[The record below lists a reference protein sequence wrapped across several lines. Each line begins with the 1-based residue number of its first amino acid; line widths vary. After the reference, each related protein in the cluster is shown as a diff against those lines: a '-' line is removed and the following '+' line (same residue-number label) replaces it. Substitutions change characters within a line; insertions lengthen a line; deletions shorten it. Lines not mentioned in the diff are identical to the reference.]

1 MAIDLE
7 DEIVQDFLVEAG
19 EILETLNEQAV
30 DLETSPDDEDLLN
43 AVFRGFHT
51 IKGGGGF
58 LALDNLVH
66 VAHKCEDIFD
76 LLRQGERKIDADLMD
91 VVLNVL
97 DILNDMFDEIRS
109 GEDPTAAPA
118 DLMNK
123 LNILADKN
131 GVLDS
136 ASVAPAAEA
145 TAPSAEATP
154 SEDITEQ
161 EFDELVDALSGKE
174 EKQVTKIE
182 AKEGDITEEEFE
194 ALLDELHGSGGA
206 PTESTEAAPVEKPI
220 TKTEAKEGDITEEE
234 FDQLL
239 DELHGKGKPGDSAA
253 VDKTIEQKP
262 QKEPEASKEPEAKVE
277 PVIEKAP
284 TPEPVE
290 KETEAKP
297 KPKAKAPPPTA
308 ESTVRVETSTLDSIM
323 NLVGE
328 LVLIRNRMSNLEE
341 TIGDEEMTKTAA
353 SLDVITSDLQTVV
366 LKTRMQPI
374 KKIFGKFPRVVRD
387 LARSLGREINLEM
400 HGEETDL
407 DKNLVEALA
416 DPLVHLVRNAVDH
429 GIEMP
434 DVRESNGKKREG
446 TLMLGAK
453 QEGDHVL
460 ITISDDGAGMDP
472 EVLRAKAVEKGMMD
486 VDAAARLDD
495 RECYELIFSA
505 GFSTK
510 VEISD
515 VSGRGVGMDVVKTR
529 ISQLNGIVEIDS
541 KFGEGTT
548 LTIKLP
554 LTLAIMPTLMVIL
567 GEQIFALPLV
577 SVKEIMDFHMDET
590 NVVDGQNV
598 LVVRGRALPIFNLS
612 NWLVNSAVFGEE
624 SKDPGHVVIVNVG
637 TQQVGLLVDD
647 LIGQE
652 EVVIKPLGSNLQG
665 TQGLAGATITGDG
678 RIALILDLPSLIG
691 HYASR
696 YS

>member
-1 MAIDLE
+1 MAIDLN

-19 EILETLNEQAV
+19 EILELLNEQAV
-30 DLETSPDDEDLLN
+30 DLETSPDDADLLN

-51 IKGGGGF
+51 IKGGAGF
-58 LALDNLVH
+58 LAMDALVH

-91 VVLNVL
+91 IVLNVL
-97 DILNDMFDEIRS
+97 DVLNDMFDEIRL
-109 GEDPTAAPA
+109 GEDPTEAPA
-118 DLMNK
+118 ELMGK
-123 LNILADKN
+123 LSTLADKD
-131 GVLDS
+131 GVLDGT
-136 ASVAPAAEA
+136 A
-145 TAPSAEATP
+145 TATTTEA
-154 SEDITEQ
+154 SDDITEQ
-161 EFDELVDALSGKE
+161 DFDEIVDALAGKE
-174 EKQVTKIE
+174 TAE
-182 AKEGDITEEEFE
+182 
-194 ALLDELHGSGGA
+194 
-206 PTESTEAAPVEKPI
+206 EKPI
-220 TKTEAKEGDITEEE
+220 TKTEAKEGDITEDEFEALLDELHGSGGSPTTSDSTEDNPGESKPIEEKAITKMEAKEGDITEDE

-239 DELHGKGKPGDSAA
+239 DDLHGKGKHGVVSSGGTAQAA
-253 VDKTIEQKP
+253 PEEKAETPKEEPEKESEKPKT
-262 QKEPEASKEPEAKVE
+262 EASKQVA
-277 PVIEKAP
+277 PVK
-284 TPEPVE
+284 E
-290 KETEAKP
+290 KEV
-297 KPKAKAPPPTA
+297 KPKAKTPPPTA

-387 LARSLGREINLEM
+387 LARTLGREINLEM
-400 HGEETDL
+400 FGEETDL

-434 DVRESNGKKREG
+434 DVRESNGKDRQG
-446 TLMLGAK
+446 TLRLGAA

-472 EVLRAKAVEKGMMD
+472 DVLRAKAVEKGMMD
-486 VDAAARLDD
+486 ADAAARLDD
-495 RECYELIFSA
+495 RECFELIFSA

-541 KFGEGTT
+541 KFGEGTK
-548 LTIKLP
+548 LSIKLP

-577 SVKEIMDFHMDET
+577 NVKEIMDFDSEDT
-590 NVVDGQNV
+590 NVVDGQDV
-598 LVVRGRALPIFNLS
+598 LVVRGKALPIFNLS
-612 NWLVNSAVFGEE
+612 QWLVANAGFDTE
-624 SKDPGHVVIVNVG
+624 SKAPGHVVIVNVG
-637 TQQVGLLVDD
+637 TQQVGLLVDH

-665 TQGLAGATITGDG
+665 TKGLAGATITGDG

-691 HYASR
+691 HYAKR
-696 YS
+696 Y

>member
-1 MAIDLE
+1 MAIDLN

-19 EILETLNEQAV
+19 EILELLNEQAV
-30 DLETSPDDEDLLN
+30 DLETSPDDADLLN

-51 IKGGGGF
+51 IKGGAGF
-58 LALDNLVH
+58 LAMDALVH

-91 VVLNVL
+91 IVLNVL
-97 DILNDMFDEIRS
+97 DVLNDMFDQIRT
-109 GEDPTAAPA
+109 GEDPDAAPA
-118 DLMNK
+118 ELMAK
-123 LNILADKN
+123 LSVLADKD
-131 GVLDS
+131 GVLNN
-136 ASVAPAAEA
+136 AAPVA
-145 TAPSAEATP
+145 ATP
-154 SEDITEQ
+154 SEDISEQ
-161 EFDELVDALSGKE
+161 EFDQIVDALGGKE
-174 EKQVTKIE
+174 APVEKAVTKIE
-182 AKEGDITEEEFE
+182 AKEGDITEDEFE
-194 ALLDELHGSGGA
+194 ALLDNLHGSGGS
-206 PTESTEAAPVEKPI
+206 PTSSGSEDKPKEKAI
-220 TKTEAKEGDITEEE
+220 TKMEAKEGDITEDE

-239 DELHGKGKPGDSAA
+239 DELHGKGKHSSESTSETPEA
-253 VDKTIEQKP
+253 K
-262 QKEPEASKEPEAKVE
+262 KEPEP
-277 PVIEKAP
+277 KA
-284 TPEPVE
+284 E
-290 KETEAKP
+290 EAKP
-297 KPKAKAPPPTA
+297 VELKAEKVKPEESKQVAPVKEKEVKPKVKTPPPAA

-341 TIGDEEMTKTAA
+341 TIGNEDMTKTAA
-353 SLDVITSDLQTVV
+353 SLDVITADLQTVV

-387 LARSLGREINLEM
+387 LARTLGREINLEM
-400 HGEETDL
+400 FGEDTDL

-434 DVRESNGKKREG
+434 DVREANGKNRQG
-446 TLMLGAK
+446 TLELGAK

-486 VDAAARLDD
+486 ADAAARLDD
-495 RECYELIFSA
+495 RECFELIFSA

-510 VEISD
+510 VEVSD

-541 KFGEGTT
+541 KFGEGTK
-548 LTIKLP
+548 LSIKLP

-577 SVKEIMDFHMDET
+577 NVKEIMDFDQNDT
-590 NVVDGQNV
+590 NVVDGQDV
-598 LVVRGRALPIFNLS
+598 LVVRGKALPIFNLS
-612 NWLVNSAVFGEE
+612 QWLVASAGFGEE
-624 SKDPGHVVIVNVG
+624 SKSPGHVVIVNVG
-637 TQQVGLLVDD
+637 TQQVGLLVDH

-665 TQGLAGATITGDG
+665 TKGLAGATITGDG

-691 HYASR
+691 HYASK
-696 YS
+696 Y

>member
-1 MAIDLE
+1 MAIDLN

-19 EILETLNEQAV
+19 EILELLNEQVV
-30 DLETSPDDEDLLN
+30 DLETSPDDADLLN

-51 IKGGGGF
+51 IKGGAGF
-58 LALDNLVH
+58 LAMDNLVH

-76 LLRQGERKIDADLMD
+76 LLRQEERKIDADLMD
-91 VVLNVL
+91 IVLNVL
-97 DILNDMFDEIRS
+97 DVLNDMFDQIRS
-109 GEDPTAAPA
+109 GEDPDPAPA
-118 DLMNK
+118 ELMSK
-123 LNILADKN
+123 LTILADKD
-131 GVLDS
+131 GVLEP
-136 ASVAPAAEA
+136 VAPAAVEEN
-145 TAPSAEATP
+145 SVDE
-154 SEDITEQ
+154 ITEQ
-161 EFDELVDALSGKE
+161 EFDEIVDALGGKE
-174 EKQVTKIE
+174 TKKEKSDTQAASDDE
-182 AKEGDITEEEFE
+182 ITEEEFE
-194 ALLDELHGSGGA
+194 ALLDELHGSGGS
-206 PTESTEAAPVEKPI
+206 PTTASTTTDSSPEDEKSV
-220 TKTEAKEGDITEEE
+220 TKPEAKESGNDEITEEE

-239 DELHGKGKPGDSAA
+239 DEIHGKGKHGS
-253 VDKTIEQKP
+253 VYTTSREQKAEP
-262 QKEPEASKEPEAKVE
+262 AKAESAIEAESKEEPEAAEQVKVKEQKQRAPAK
-277 PVIEKAP
+277 
-284 TPEPVE
+284 E
-290 KETEAKP
+290 KEIKP
-297 KPKAKAPPPTA
+297 KVKTTPPPVA

-353 SLDVITSDLQTVV
+353 SLDVITSDLQSVV

-400 HGEETDL
+400 FGEDTDL

-434 DVRESNGKKREG
+434 DVRESKGKNRQG
-446 TLMLGAK
+446 TLKLGAK

-460 ITISDDGAGMDP
+460 ITIADDGAGMDP
-472 EVLRAKAVEKGMMD
+472 EVLRSKAVEKGMMD
-486 VDAAARLDD
+486 TEAAARLDD
-495 RECYELIFSA
+495 RECFELIFSA

-510 VEISD
+510 TEISD

-548 LTIKLP
+548 LSIKLP

-577 SVKEIMDFHMDET
+577 NVKEIMDYDQNET
-590 NVVDGQNV
+590 NVVDGKVV
-598 LVVRGRALPIFNLS
+598 LVVRGKALPIFNLS
-612 NWLVNSAVFGEE
+612 QWLVASAAFGNE
-624 SKDPGHVVIVNVG
+624 SESPGHVVIVNVG
-637 TQQVGLLVDD
+637 TQQVGLLVDQ

-652 EVVIKPLGSNLQG
+652 DVVIKPLGSNLQG
-665 TQGLAGATITGDG
+665 AKGLAGATITGDG
-678 RIALILDLPSLIG
+678 RIALISIFQ
-691 HYASR
+691 A
-696 YS
+696 